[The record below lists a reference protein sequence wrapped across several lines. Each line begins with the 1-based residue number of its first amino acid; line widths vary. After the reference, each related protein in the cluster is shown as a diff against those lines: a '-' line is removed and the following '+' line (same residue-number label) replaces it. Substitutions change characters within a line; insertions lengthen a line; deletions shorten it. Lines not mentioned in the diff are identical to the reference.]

1 MNKNIEKVGRK
12 KKNRYSFY
20 LNDEDKEIFFK
31 KLKKEGITIQRYLY
45 DKIFK
50 EKKDKEMYKLL
61 YSQIKI
67 LRESINKLR
76 IIYQE
81 KPIRDNKLLISLD
94 EIKEKLNNFNIKER
108 S

>member
-1 MNKNIEKVGRK
+1 MNKNIEKVRRK

-20 LNDEDKEIFFK
+20 LNDEDKEIFLK

-61 YSQIKI
+61 YFQIKM

-94 EIKEKLNNFNIKER
+94 EIKEKLDNFNIKER
-108 S
+108 